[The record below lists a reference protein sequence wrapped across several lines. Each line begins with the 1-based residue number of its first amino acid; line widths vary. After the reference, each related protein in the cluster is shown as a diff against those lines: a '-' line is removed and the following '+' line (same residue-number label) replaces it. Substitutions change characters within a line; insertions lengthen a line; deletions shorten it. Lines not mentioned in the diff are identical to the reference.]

1 LLFKNTLAQSVALV
15 SGNVL
20 SVLIAPIM
28 LKQLGLAQFGVWAVS
43 GAMATY
49 AGLADF
55 GITRSLS
62 RFVALYDSEGNE
74 QAIKECLGLGLVAMT
89 LVGLVAC
96 IVALIVAP
104 ILAHN
109 LGVLPTSQMR
119 VLLLSSVG
127 IFVFQAYR
135 RVLNS
140 LETGLRRMVPPNI
153 ANVFTIFVNFGF
165 SVATLLVHPTLVAY
179 GLANAA
185 SYLVGIG
192 ASLASV
198 LYVWHSIPI
207 AFPTWARAKEIGGF
221 GFKSQLHFLSELINL
236 QTDKVIIA
244 FFVGVRAAAA
254 YEIAARVV
262 VAVRAIGLLTISA
275 MIPTLTARIVTQGR
289 DSIASFYRKYLRLS
303 VGLAFPVF
311 VVTCITAPYLL
322 KAWLGETPGR
332 GPLVVIFLTL
342 GYFVSITTEVG
353 RNVATADG
361 DPGLVAQNSVIA
373 ASLNVALTA
382 LLAPLFGFWGVLV
395 GTVIALS
402 VGTMLFVVRYHRR
415 YGAPMAVYWRSV
427 LPPGALA
434 WGLGI
439 PFGAWGLVN
448 GAPDSRASAAI
459 TLVLMAALY
468 GGGYWVAASRLG
480 FLPSR
485 LSMPLGRDR
494 RRTATET
501 G

>member
-1 LLFKNTLAQSVALV
+1 MLFKNTLAQSVALV

-20 SVLIAPIM
+20 SVVIAPIM
-28 LKQLGLAQFGVWAVS
+28 LKHLGLAQFGVWAVS

-55 GITRSLS
+55 GITRSLA
-62 RFVALYDSEGNE
+62 RFVALYDSEGDE
-74 QAIKECLGLGLVAMT
+74 RAIKECLGLGLIAIT
-89 LVGLVAC
+89 LVGLIACVA
-96 IVALIVAP
+96 ALIAAP

-109 LGVLPTSQMR
+109 LGVLKVSQMR
-119 VLLLSSVG
+119 LLLLSSVG

-165 SVATLLVHPTLVAY
+165 SVTTLLVHPTLVAY
-179 GLANAA
+179 GAANAA
-185 SYLVGIG
+185 SYVVGIG
-192 ASLASV
+192 ASLVSV

-207 AFPTWARAKEIGGF
+207 AFPSWARAKEIGGF
-221 GFKSQLHFLSELINL
+221 GFKSQLHFLADLINL

-289 DSIASFYRKYLRLS
+289 ESIASFYRRYLRLS

-311 VVTCITAPYLL
+311 VLTCISAPYLL
-322 KAWLGETPGR
+322 KAWLGQVPGH
-332 GPLVVIFLTL
+332 GPLVVVFLTFA
-342 GYFVSITTEVG
+342 YFVSITTEVG
-353 RNVATADG
+353 RNVAVADG

-373 ASLNVALTA
+373 AALNVALTA
-382 LLAPLFGFWGVLV
+382 LLAPIFGFWGVLV
-395 GTVIALS
+395 GTVVALAA
-402 VGTMLFVVRYHRR
+402 GTMLFVFRYHRR
-415 YGAPMAVYWRSV
+415 YHTPMAEYWRAV
-427 LPPGALA
+427 MPPAALA
-434 WGLGI
+434 WGLAV
-439 PFGAWGLVN
+439 PFAAWGIVS
-448 GAPDSRASAAI
+448 GTPDSRASAAI
-459 TLVLMAALY
+459 SLACVAALY
-468 GGGYWVAASRLG
+468 GGGYWIAASRFD
-480 FLPSR
+480 FLPAR
-485 LSMPLGRDR
+485 LTAPFGR
-494 RRTATET
+494 RRRIRPAT